1 MGLLWG
7 DKDADSKRRGLGLMC
22 LTIKGPEFWGRFEL
36 YIDRDEKVALVL
48 PKMDR
53 SIHVLLGTLSE
64 ASVHLTFGGSG
75 ERTSAVN
82 IEAGGIQWAITAS
95 GVVFSGTQLPEV
107 QASYQGQVLST
118 ARFKGRIDPSWVAQQ
133 VAERLG
139 LMDERPAR
147 ARGSG
152 EPADA
157 QERLRQFAL
166 MIRRCEDHVFGVR
179 LLVVACELQFCERA
193 EMLQV
198 MRETYQAVIDREET
212 AISSAKTLL
221 QQARLDPNRL
231 AELTRFQFP
240 PVRGASGVDDMTPQ
254 AEAYVKAY
262 DRLFAVRHKAFSLP
276 KKDKLRLVRAAQ
288 EELSPEPQVPV
299 AKEVKPKKKRSASP
313 KSKTGKSLDCQV

>member
-1 MGLLWG
+1 MG
-7 DKDADSKRRGLGLMC
+7 DKEVGGKRRGPRSKCM
-22 LTIKGPEFWGRFEL
+22 TVKGPEFWGRFEL
-36 YIDRDEKVALVL
+36 YIDRDENVALVL

-64 ASVHLTFGGSG
+64 ASVHFTFGGSG

-82 IEAGGIQWAITAS
+82 IEAGGIQWAITPS
-95 GVVFSGTQLPEV
+95 DVVFSGTQLLEA

-139 LMDERPAR
+139 LMNERPVK

-157 QERLRQFAL
+157 KERLQQFAL

-179 LLVVACELQFCERA
+179 LLVVACELQFSEQA
-193 EMLQV
+193 EILQV

-212 AISSAKTLL
+212 AISSAMALL

-231 AELTRFQFP
+231 AELDRFQFP
-240 PVRGASGVDDMTPQ
+240 PVRGAPGLDDMTPQ
-254 AEAYVKAY
+254 AEAYVRAY
-262 DRLFAVRHKAFSLP
+262 DRLFTVRHKAFSLP
-276 KKDKLRLVRAAQ
+276 QKDRLRLVLAAHD
-288 EELSPEPQVPV
+288 ELSPEPQVPV
-299 AKEVKPKKKRSASP
+299 AKEVKPRRKRSASP
-313 KSKTGKSLDCQV
+313 KSKTGNSLDCQF

>member
-7 DKDADSKRRGLGLMC
+7 DKDADGKRRGLGSMC

-82 IEAGGIQWAITAS
+82 IEAGGIQWAITPS
-95 GVVFSGTQLPEV
+95 DVVLSGTQLPEA

-139 LMDERPAR
+139 LMNERPVR

-157 QERLRQFAL
+157 KERLGQFAL
-166 MIRRCEDHVFGVR
+166 TIRRCEDHVFGER
-179 LLVVACELQFCERA
+179 LLVVACELQFA
-193 EMLQV
+193 EQADILKV

-212 AISSAKTLL
+212 AISLAKTLL
-221 QQARLDPNRL
+221 QQARLDPDRL
-231 AELTRFQFP
+231 ADVTRFQFP
-240 PVRGASGVDDMTPQ
+240 PVLGAPGLDDMTPQ
-254 AEAYVKAY
+254 AEAYVKVY
-262 DRLFAVRHKAFSLP
+262 DRLFPVRHKAFSLP
-276 KKDKLRLVRAAQ
+276 QKDRLRLVRAAQ
-288 EELSPEPQVPV
+288 RELSPEPQVPV
-299 AKEVKPKKKRSASP
+299 AKEVKPKKKRSAAP
-313 KSKTGKSLDCQV
+313 NSKTGKALDCQI